1 MNIDI
6 FFLVY
11 FNSLMRYK
19 LNSKFTITTILFF
32 DTSMKFKY
40 LAFLITPFLINSCS
54 NVQEYIFP
62 SLSDEEVITP
72 PAIDDIPEIAE
83 EPSFDPT
90 TQIPPSQYASPPQI
104 AQQDT
109 GPTGTF
115 VGGKISQ
122 FRADLSGIQTAIS
135 SHNNDYLRFKDLVDE
150 QTSVYQ
156 GLSSAIRSRLQIG
169 TTPGNPILVGQ
180 WNDGQRALEDIQNN
194 VNNLQIVN
202 NRVTADF
209 ALIGHLQ
216 KAISSSF
223 FISGA
228 IDEDHN
234 QLKVL
239 RDDVERTKV
248 LYDRLMKELEE
259 RISREISILNDERQ
273 YMKNLAVDI
282 EVGKFGTS
290 VTAPPSSKIID
301 NQSNVIKSA
310 PLNYDSALVI
320 LKFDDNDLDYSAGL
334 FETISSAL
342 EQQPSVKFEIVAVS
356 PTGGASF
363 APKARKRA
371 AEILKQITEMGV
383 PTERLSLTSSNS
395 SSAQAEEVHIYVRN

>member
-1 MNIDI
+1 
-6 FFLVY
+6 
-11 FNSLMRYK
+11 
-19 LNSKFTITTILFF
+19 
-32 DTSMKFKY
+32 MKFQQIY
-40 LAFLITPFLINSCS
+40 FLTLVFIVSSCA

-62 SLSDEEVITP
+62 SLSDETLATP
-72 PAIDDIPEIAE
+72 PTIDDSVSL
-83 EPSFDPT
+83 EPAPAP
-90 TQIPPSQYASPPQI
+90 QPQQYIPPSQYAPPPQ
-104 AQQDT
+104 QTYSDT

-115 VGGKISQ
+115 VGGKINQ
-122 FRADLSGIQTAIS
+122 FRGDLASIQTAIS
-135 SHNNDYLRFKDLVDE
+135 SHNNDYLRFKDLVEE
-150 QTSVYQ
+150 QTTVYQ

-180 WNDGQRALEDIQNN
+180 WNDAQRALEDIQNN

-248 LYDRLMKELEE
+248 LYDRLMNELES
-259 RISREISILNDERQ
+259 RISREINILNDERQ
-273 YMKNLAVDI
+273 YMKNLAVDVEI
-282 EVGKFGTS
+282 GRFGNTVS
-290 VTAPPSSKIID
+290 SPPSSGNGTNS
-301 NQSNVIKSA
+301 NQSSKS
-310 PLNYDSALVI
+310 PPINYDNALVI
-320 LKFDDNDLDYSAGL
+320 LKFDDSNLDYSAGL

-342 EQQPSVKFEIVAVS
+342 KQNPSARFEIVAVS

-363 APKARKRA
+363 ATKARERA
-371 AEILKQITEMGV
+371 AEVLRQIVEMGV
-383 PTERLSLTSSNS
+383 PGERLSLTSSNS
-395 SSAQAEEVHIYVRN
+395 STAQAEEVHVYIKN